1 MSKFEKLNAMI
12 TMSMEKIVDKKL
24 SMMKGKGKQNENPG
38 CEFCGIVKESFKDTN
53 VYDLHCFK
61 DCKYLTP
68 CRYCNQIVEI
78 P

>member
-1 MSKFEKLNAMI
+1 MGKFQKLNAMI

-24 SMMKGKGKQNENPG
+24 SILNGKIKGENVPS
-38 CEFCGIVKESFKDTN
+38 CEFCGIVKESFKDSN

-68 CRYCNQIVEI
+68 CRYCTQIVQI